1 MPEIDTTNAIAVF
14 LLLIGM
20 LAAVRAAMHTR
31 TRAENANEDPD
42 SDQANAV
49 VSRRE

>member
-1 MPEIDTTNAIAVF
+1 VPEVDTTNAVAVF

-20 LAAVRAAMHTR
+20 LAAVRAAMPTR
-31 TRAENANEDPD
+31 GAAESADDDRD

-49 VSRRE
+49 VFRRE